1 MAFQPIVDMTRGQIW
16 GYEALVRG
24 PNGEAAY
31 TVLDQVTEETR
42 YRFDQAARVAAI
54 EAAGALFRDRDLRL
68 SINFMPNAVYE
79 PTGCIQKTLEA
90 AKRVNFPPH
99 NLMFEFTEDERMDTA
114 HISRI
119 VDTYRSLGFTTAL
132 DDFGAGF
139 AGLGLLARLQPDI
152 IKLDMALIRDIR
164 TSRAQQAIIAGI
176 MHFAQALD
184 IHILAEGVETQEEL
198 AVLRAAGVSLFQGYL
213 FAKPELGALPE
224 VSFSDTRPARSASG
238 L

>member
-1 MAFQPIVDMTRGQIW
+1 
-16 GYEALVRG
+16 
-24 PNGEAAY
+24 
-31 TVLDQVTEETR
+31 VTEETR

-79 PTGCIQKTLEA
+79 PTACIQKTLEA

-152 IKLDMALIRDIR
+152 IKLDMVLIRDIH
-164 TSRAQQAIIAGI
+164 TSRAKQAVIAGI

-184 IHILAEGVETQEEL
+184 IRILAEGVETQEEL
-198 AVLRAAGVSLFQGYL
+198 AVLRAAGVSLSQGYL